1 MTMSC
6 GCGYCSLDFVVRFW
20 TGFERV
26 FEVQSEIMTTIQQ
39 ALREAGI
46 EVPFPQRDLH
56 LRAAL
61 PEVGKALGTRPE
73 R

>member
-1 MTMSC
+1 MAAAGVQAIESARSSQQKDNLC
-6 GCGYCSLDFVVRFW
+6 GPFW
-20 TGFERV
+20 AAR
-26 FEVQSEIMTTIQQ
+26 I
-39 ALREAGI
+39 LREAGI